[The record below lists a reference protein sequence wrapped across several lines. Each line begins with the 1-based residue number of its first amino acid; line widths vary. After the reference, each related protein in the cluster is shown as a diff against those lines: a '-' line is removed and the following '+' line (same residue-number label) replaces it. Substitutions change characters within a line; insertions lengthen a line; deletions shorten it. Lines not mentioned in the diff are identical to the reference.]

1 MRGALSYTV
10 SVVTDSRTIV
20 IKGAGTG
27 STTNTLQLIT
37 DVADMFE
44 QHPGYNMLY
53 DSLELEIDSS
63 PSDMVKV
70 ATALFQTTARIPRM
84 AVVVPPARVALAHVF
99 AALANDNNVRASV
112 FTDLNE
118 AWHWLAESR

>member
-1 MRGALSYTV
+1 LSYTV
-10 SVVTDSRTIV
+10 TVDKHSQTIV

-37 DVADMFE
+37 DVADTLG

-70 ATALFQTTARIPRM
+70 ATALFQTAVRIPRM
-84 AVVVPPARVALAHVF
+84 AVVVPPTRVALAHVF
-99 AALANDNNVRASV
+99 AALANDNKVRANV